1 MPCPEILS
9 PYLQDLGDA
18 RSDGFTTTDAEFV
31 DLVAAVEK
39 TAWDDV
45 RDRIFGFDDDKR
57 LDVRTFA
64 FVCYLAWR
72 EGGMAAIAAIQEGV
86 LATLGTNLACFGPPK
101 KKEAQLDVRLAWAF
115 STIVDDITYHEKAAT
130 PEWKAWTKGVDA
142 ALVATMNERRSELR
156 ERLGGGQTPR
166 SSEAYA
172 RLVTTLDRSTKPLA
186 AAAAK
191 AAEPPPAAEEEEE
204 APDSEE
210 APQSEVAPPKRK
222 RGASGAGSR
231 GRGDS
236 PMGGDRVEL
245 AVSHAFLELLRKLDA
260 FEQLVKSGKHQKAAL
275 VADDI
280 TALITNF
287 DPRSYFPELFAGFGK
302 NLAENIE
309 VLADYWD
316 QRDTIGWKALE
327 QYYRV
332 DLQRFIDG

>member
-1 MPCPEILS
+1 MQCPEILS
-9 PYLQDLGDA
+9 PYLQELGDA
-18 RSDGFTTTDAEFV
+18 RGEGFTTTDSDFV
-31 DLVAAVEK
+31 DLVAALEK
-39 TAWDDV
+39 SAWDDV
-45 RDRIFGFDDDKR
+45 RERIYGLDDDKR

-64 FVCYLAWR
+64 FACYLAWR
-72 EGGMAAIAAIQEGV
+72 EAGV
-86 LATLGTNLACFGPPK
+86 GALGFLHDGILITLGANLACFGPQK
-101 KKEAQLDVRLAWAF
+101 KKEAHLDVRLAWAM
-115 STIVDDITYHEKAAT
+115 STIVDDITYHEKAAS

-142 ALVATMNERRSELR
+142 DLVAAVNARRGEVR
-156 ERLGGGQTPR
+156 EALAQGVTPR
-166 SSEAYA
+166 AADAFA
-172 RLVTTLDRSTKPLA
+172 RLVTTLDRSLRPIA

-191 AAEPPPAAEEEEE
+191 PAPAPVEEE
-204 APDSEE
+204 APESEE
-210 APQSEVAPPKRK
+210 EPESEVAPSP
-222 RGASGAGSR
+222 SR
-231 GRGDS
+231 GKGRSKSQASTARSRGDA

-260 FEQLVKSGKHQKAAL
+260 FEQLVKAGKHQKAAL

-287 DPRSYFPELFAGFGK
+287 DPRNYFPELFAGFGK